1 MSYPTKL
8 VPLSRQA
15 LIQEHGRLLQDSGF
29 TKLDSTPDSFEDSVH
44 ISMGRRAGW
53 SYHYGTVT
61 GRLCSGRPET
71 PSIPRTEAQ
80 STSALASLGTG
91 STQSTEELRESILR
105 GLNAAL
111 VGRVPERVPLFLPK
125 TSYQRL
131 KSECRE
137 AGMDMPSWV
146 RPLARTRFLFCSGR
160 QYGRSTFGL
169 ILMQLARMQGVPLPS
184 SFVSWAS
191 ILSQSPQTETP
202 SATASGKSGVL

>member
-1 MSYPTKL
+1 MSYPTKH

-61 GRLCSGRPET
+61 GRLSSGKPET
-71 PSIPRTEAQ
+71 QSIPRTEAR
-80 STSALASLGTG
+80 STLAPVLRDILFMQRFGQTREEMSTALQKTSSQL
-91 STQSTEELRESILR
+91 SKLES
-105 GLNAAL
+105 
-111 VGRVPERVPLFLPK
+111 RVPPPDTQLWGPL
-125 TSYQRL
+125 S
-131 KSECRE
+131 
-137 AGMDMPSWV
+137 
-146 RPLARTRFLFCSGR
+146 ARTRFLFCSGR